1 MHIGNKETKNGI
13 GWTRLPTLC
22 PLGSEKKLSVCTG
35 CLLPID
41 DQDRYHTCIFQHRG
55 FTVKD
60 KAFPPCN
67 VRYHAACITI
77 GLPFRTRHFGR
88 GTKGIQFPPC
98 ATNLPFICE
107 LCTVRTHLGR
117 EVDPYI
123 SSDTLLLSLERMRM
137 IDAAHYW
144 APRTLENAC
153 RTLRRVEKF
162 FLTYRLPTIH
172 QQMQLPSLQ
181 HPPKDISIPI
191 FWSMEHYTTF
201 PSSKREAP
209 PTWNTGRSQRS
220 ALSVY
225 SAWHAAFCS
234 PTNSYKDN
242 ENRVMTVLSL
252 SPSDNILSRMTAGGI
267 GSRLG
272 TESKPSQAL
281 SHNHIHWNQNHR
293 HHQLTSKSSLHL
305 HYEIVAAQC
314 VELIAWLGWLRSS
327 EIFNLKIED
336 VELVP
341 PVEGAVYNL
350 PPKVGAILLTL
361 LPSTKSSRNRQVD
374 VVIAWETSS
383 GLKLGY
389 WLSLLFAI
397 QKRLH
402 WGDPKSYLFRSN
414 TNSPWTSVYFRSN
427 HLYPLLHLQRLDGD
441 ATLRHINVTSSTDI
455 PYHFYSLHS
464 YRRGAQG
471 NLTRKRDG
479 CQRRALPHEP
489 NDHARWRIRNT
500 GREDMP
506 THYREPSIEDRIY
519 LTLLCF

>member
-60 KAFPPCN
+60 KVFPPCN

-88 GTKGIQFPPC
+88 CTKGIQFPPC

-242 ENRVMTVLSL
+242 DNRVMTVLSL

-327 EIFNLKIED
+327 EIFKLKIED

-350 PPKVGAILLTL
+350 PPKVGVILLTL
-361 LPSTKSSRNRQVD
+361 LPSTKSSRNR
-374 VVIAWETSS
+374 
-383 GLKLGY
+383 
-389 WLSLLFAI
+389 
-397 QKRLH
+397 
-402 WGDPKSYLFRSN
+402 
-414 TNSPWTSVYFRSN
+414 
-427 HLYPLLHLQRLDGD
+427 
-441 ATLRHINVTSSTDI
+441 
-455 PYHFYSLHS
+455 
-464 YRRGAQG
+464 
-471 NLTRKRDG
+471 
-479 CQRRALPHEP
+479 
-489 NDHARWRIRNT
+489 
-500 GREDMP
+500 
-506 THYREPSIEDRIY
+506 
-519 LTLLCF
+519 